1 MSSTSQKHR
10 EFVKEPMG
18 NKSVTFL
25 PGIGKVLG
33 RRLEQ
38 QGFEQANTVLGQHLV
53 RNKDPESFTKWLKD
67 TSGANSRQAG
77 SCDQCLREWRDN
89 NL

>member
-1 MSSTSQKHR
+1 MTTTQKHR

-53 RNKDPESFTKWLKD
+53 RNKDRESFPQWLMS
-67 TSGANSRQAG
+67 TSGANSRQARL
-77 SCDQCLREWRDN
+77 CYDCLGEWCDN

>member
-10 EFVKEPMG
+10 EFVKEPME
-18 NKSVTFL
+18 NKSVAFL
-25 PGIGKVLG
+25 PGIGKTLG

-38 QGFEQANTVLGQHLV
+38 QGFDKAMVVLGQFLV
-53 RNKDPESFTKWLKD
+53 LNEDRERFTEWLKD

-77 SCDQCLREWRDN
+77 SCDQCLREWHDAFI
-89 NL
+89 